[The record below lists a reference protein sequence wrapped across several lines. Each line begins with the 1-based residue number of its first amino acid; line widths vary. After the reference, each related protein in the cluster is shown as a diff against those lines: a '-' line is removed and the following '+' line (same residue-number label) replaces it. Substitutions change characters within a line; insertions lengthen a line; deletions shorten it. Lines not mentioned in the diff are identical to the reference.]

1 MAADELEG
9 APDVQNELSFLQA
22 AQTFRAARA
31 SGDAEQ
37 IKSAED
43 AWREQVRREIIESM
57 NVR

>member
-9 APDVQNELSFLQA
+9 APDIQNDLSFLQA

-37 IKSAED
+37 ITSAED

-57 NVR
+57 SAH

>member
-43 AWREQVRREIIESM
+43 AWR
-57 NVR
+57 